1 MDFLITTTL
10 TNLKEVNT
18 LVIGKTRENMDN
30 LFVELMN
37 KYEVFSFVFSEISP
51 DEKRMIREG
60 VKYSNFQ
67 FETLIDLLKPYERTE
82 TDSRTFSKASP
93 KVDSGEMAQG
103 N

>member
-18 LVIGKTRENMDN
+18 LVIGKTKEKMDDI
-30 LFVELMN
+30 FVELMN

-60 VKYSNFQ
+60 ATYSHFQ
-67 FETLIDLLKPYERTE
+67 FETLIETLKPYERIE

-93 KVDSGEMAQG
+93 KVDSGYMAQG
-103 N
+103 D

>member
-18 LVIGKTRENMDN
+18 LVIGKTKEKMDD

-67 FETLIDLLKPYERTE
+67 FETLIDLLKPYERIE
-82 TDSRTFSKASP
+82 TDSHTFSKASP

-103 N
+103 D